1 MALKEGRC
9 INCGSILFLDPQM
22 PEGHCFFCDCVF
34 KNEDAFRASTNPEEF
49 TFPNEPQ
56 PKYEGPSL
64 TPSQVQ
70 HGPIVPAVSR
80 TARKVTPADEY
91 VIPEKKVPKLKMPL
105 KAIVGSLI
113 VAVLIIGI
121 FAAITVPTVL
131 KRDAQRLEIGKAFAS
146 SIPLEIDV
154 ENDLLIQNIG
164 CTSATVILGKDV
176 TLEESVDLFNKYC
189 DARAEVLEIKDGS
202 FAETRKPVTLRV
214 ATPGGGY
221 LIKQPGDEAALKTT
235 AITELK

>member
-64 TPSQVQ
+64 TPSQMQ
-70 HGPIVPAVSR
+70 RGPVVPAVNR
-80 TARKVTPADEY
+80 TARKAAPVDEY
-91 VIPEKKVPKLKMPL
+91 VMPEKKVPKLKIPL
-105 KAIVGSLI
+105 KTILI
-113 VAVLIIGI
+113 MLGVAVVIVGI
-121 FAAITVPTVL
+121 FAAIAVPTIV
-131 KRDAQRLEIGKAFAS
+131 KRNAQSLQIGKVFAAS
-146 SIPLEIDV
+146 LPMGINV
-154 ENDLLIQNIG
+154 EKDLLIQNVG

-176 TLEESVDLFNKYC
+176 TLEESIEIFHKYC
-189 DARAEVLEIKDGS
+189 DARAEVLEIEGGS
-202 FAETRKPVTLRV
+202 FDKTRKPVTLRV

-235 AITELK
+235 AVTKLK